1 MHRNPIK
8 MNISTCCTGQI
19 MSFWS
24 SQAQQQTLWNSSQD
38 SFKALGNP
46 LKASLWLSSHGN
58 RQRNTCERKASQ
70 CGQHIH
76 RNQKKKIRF
85 FFMFEDIKERGK
97 KASLL
102 FASSLVCLIV
112 TGFEVHVKEKG
123 VSLLS
128 VVLRRLG
135 FHLSNE
141 FQFYTSFS

>member
-1 MHRNPIK
+1 
-8 MNISTCCTGQI
+8 
-19 MSFWS
+19 
-24 SQAQQQTLWNSSQD
+24 
-38 SFKALGNP
+38 
-46 LKASLWLSSHGN
+46 
-58 RQRNTCERKASQ
+58 
-70 CGQHIH
+70 
-76 RNQKKKIRF
+76 
-85 FFMFEDIKERGK
+85 MFEDIKERGK

-141 FQFYTSFS
+141 FQFYTSFSVI